1 MTTLDTKLQLK
12 PGQRIAIVG
21 EGPALDIAATSAGSG
36 EADAV
41 LAFALDGSQL
51 RARFAVL
58 AEVAGRGGLAWVAYP
73 KARQLGTDLNRD
85 VIAELAPSA
94 GMEPVRQ
101 VSLDDI
107 WSALR
112 LKPISSRG

>member
-1 MTTLDTKLQLK
+1 MTTLDAKLQLK
-12 PGQRIAIVG
+12 PGQSIAVIG
-21 EGPALDIAATSAGSG
+21 EGPALDIAATATAPA

-41 LAFALDGSQL
+41 LAFARNGSEL
-51 RARFAVL
+51 RARFGVL
-58 AEVAGRGGLAWVAYP
+58 AEVADRGGLAWVAYP

-85 VIAELAPSA
+85 VIRELAPSA

-101 VSLDDI
+101 VSLDDT

-112 LKPISSRG
+112 LKAIS